1 MLPELFSREFSQEIM
16 SIEMYQSDMLSF
28 RSIVGRPRHEGVML
42 GLTQKD
48 SYIGWVLV
56 IHYRPKA
63 N

>member
-1 MLPELFSREFSQEIM
+1 MSYSQEIM
-16 SIEMYQSDMLSF
+16 WIEIYQSDMLSF